1 MSRYSMNETLVEA
14 IIRLKTEFMKRN
26 EGGSHIQEIMPTL
39 PELLSIDEH
48 ELEMLHKFAE
58 SNSIYSNS
66 YEMNVLDT
74 VCKVYQGDVNNYW
87 LDSIKH
93 DTSYAPFYPIWIL
106 SAYALALESK
116 NLGVKQIIDIGSGD
130 GRIAYCAKVAG
141 LESYGIEID
150 ENLVS
155 LENKISSNTGVD
167 FQPIMADATQF
178 DYASLELSQPIF
190 FISGLP
196 EIGEMLANSVISRIK
211 SIPDLEIS
219 PVFVFTGS
227 HAMRKNSRDKSK
239 WGWGQ
244 VIDHFKLDVVKTI
257 TLPTYWTLDQ
267 PIDTPFIFT
276 LSLIHI

>member
-1 MSRYSMNETLVEA
+1 MNETFANDVVT
-14 IIRLKTEFMKRN
+14 LKTEFMKRN
-26 EGGSHIQEIMPTL
+26 QSVSHIYEIIPTL
-39 PELLSIDEH
+39 PELCSIDKH

-58 SNSIYSNS
+58 NNSIYSGS
-66 YEMNVLDT
+66 YEMKIQDT
-74 VCKVYQGDVNNYW
+74 VCKVYHGDVNNYW

-93 DTSYAPFYPIWIL
+93 DTSYAPFYPVWIL

-116 NLGVKQIIDIGSGD
+116 SLGAKQIIDIGSGD
-130 GRIAYCAKVAG
+130 GRIAYCAKLIG
-141 LESYGIEID
+141 LQSYGIEID
-150 ENLVS
+150 ENLVK
-155 LENKISSNTGVD
+155 LENKISSNTGID
-167 FQPIMADATQF
+167 FKPIIADATQF
-178 DYASLELSQPIF
+178 DYASLELSQPVF

-211 SIPDLEIS
+211 SISDLEIS

-239 WGWGQ
+239 WGWGR
-244 VIDHFKLDVVKTI
+244 VIDHFKLDVVNTI

-276 LSLIHI
+276 RSTI

>member
-1 MSRYSMNETLVEA
+1 MNEALVEA
-14 IIRLKTEFMKRN
+14 IVTLKTEFMKRN

-39 PELLSIDEH
+39 PESLSIDEH

-58 SNSIYSNS
+58 SNSIYSDS
-66 YEMNVLDT
+66 YEMNILDT

-93 DTSYAPFYPIWIL
+93 DTSYTPFYPIWIL
-106 SAYALALESK
+106 SAYALVLESK

-130 GRIAYCAKVAG
+130 GRIAYCAKIVG

-167 FQPIMADATQF
+167 FQPMIADATQF
-178 DYASLELSQPIF
+178 DYASLELSKPIF

-196 EIGEMLANSVISRIK
+196 EVGEMLANNVIPRITSMQNLK
-211 SIPDLEIS
+211 TN

-227 HAMRKNSRDKSK
+227 HIMRKDSRDKSK
-239 WGWGQ
+239 WGWGKVMERYNLE
-244 VIDHFKLDVVKTI
+244 VIKTV
-257 TLPTYWTLDQ
+257 TLPTYWTVDQ
-267 PIDTPFIFT
+267 PVDTPFIFT
-276 LSLIHI
+276 RTMI

>member
-1 MSRYSMNETLVEA
+1 MNETLVEA
-14 IIRLKTEFMKRN
+14 IVTLKTEFMKRN

-39 PELLSIDEH
+39 PESLSIDEH

-58 SNSIYSNS
+58 SNSIYSDS
-66 YEMNVLDT
+66 YEMNILDT

-116 NLGVKQIIDIGSGD
+116 NLGAKQIIDIGSGD
-130 GRIAYCAKVAG
+130 GRIAYCAKVTG

-150 ENLVS
+150 ENLVN

-167 FQPIMADATQF
+167 FQPMIADATQF

-196 EIGEMLANSVISRIK
+196 EVGEMLANNVIPRI
-211 SIPDLEIS
+211 IS
-219 PVFVFTGS
+219 MQNLKTNPVFVFTGS
-227 HAMRKNSRDKSK
+227 HIMRKDSRDKSK
-239 WGWGQ
+239 WGWGK
-244 VIDHFKLDVVKTI
+244 VIGHYNLEVIKTV

-276 LSLIHI
+276 KAVI

>member
-1 MSRYSMNETLVEA
+1 MDETFAKAVVT
-14 IIRLKTEFMKRN
+14 LKAEFMKRN
-26 EGGSHIQEIMPTL
+26 ESTSHIYEIIPTL
-39 PELLSIDEH
+39 PESFSIDKH

-58 SNSIYSNS
+58 NNSIYSGS
-66 YEMNVLDT
+66 YEVKILDT
-74 VCKVYQGDVNNYW
+74 FCMVYHGDVNNYW

-93 DTSYAPFYPIWIL
+93 DTSYAPFYPVWIL
-106 SAYALALESK
+106 SAYALALQSK
-116 NLGVKQIIDIGSGD
+116 SLGAKQIIDIGSGD
-130 GRIAYCAKVAG
+130 GRIAYCAKLIG
-141 LESYGIEID
+141 LQSFGIEID
-150 ENLVS
+150 ENLVR
-155 LENKISSNTGVD
+155 LENKISSNTGID
-167 FQPIMADATQF
+167 FKPIIAVATQF

-276 LSLIHI
+276 RSMI

>member
-1 MSRYSMNETLVEA
+1 MNETLVEA
-14 IIRLKTEFMKRN
+14 IVTLKTEFMKRN
-26 EGGSHIQEIMPTL
+26 KGGSHIQEIMPTL
-39 PELLSIDEH
+39 PESLSIDEH
-48 ELEMLHKFAE
+48 ELEMLHKFAK
-58 SNSIYSNS
+58 SNSIYSDS

-106 SAYALALESK
+106 SAYALVLESK

-130 GRIAYCAKVAG
+130 GRIAYCAKIVG

-167 FQPIMADATQF
+167 FQPMMADATQF

-196 EIGEMLANSVISRIK
+196 EVGEMLANNVIPRITSVQNLK
-211 SIPDLEIS
+211 TN

-227 HAMRKNSRDKSK
+227 HIMRKDSRDKSK
-239 WGWGQ
+239 WGWGKVMERYNLE
-244 VIDHFKLDVVKTI
+244 VIKTV
-257 TLPTYWTLDQ
+257 TLPTYWTIDQ
-267 PIDTPFIFT
+267 PVDTPFIFT
-276 LSLIHI
+276 RTMI

>member
-1 MSRYSMNETLVEA
+1 MNETLVEA
-14 IIRLKTEFMKRN
+14 IVTLKTEFMKRN

-39 PELLSIDEH
+39 PESLSIDEH

-58 SNSIYSNS
+58 SNSIYSDS

-106 SAYALALESK
+106 SAYALVLESK

-150 ENLVS
+150 ENGSWKPLDLNKTYGMVS
-155 LENKISSNTGVD
+155 NNFIRGGGDGYKVFRSASEIYD
-167 FQPIMADATQF
+167 F
-178 DYASLELSQPIF
+178 
-190 FISGLP
+190 G
-196 EIGEMLANSVISRIK
+196 
-211 SIPDLEIS
+211 PDL
-219 PVFVFTGS
+219 
-227 HAMRKNSRDKSK
+227 A
-239 WGWGQ
+239 
-244 VIDHFKLDVVKTI
+244 DVVANYIKANPGYSGYTDNRI
-257 TLPTYWTLDQ
+257 TQ
-267 PIDTPFIFT
+267 E
-276 LSLIHI
+276 